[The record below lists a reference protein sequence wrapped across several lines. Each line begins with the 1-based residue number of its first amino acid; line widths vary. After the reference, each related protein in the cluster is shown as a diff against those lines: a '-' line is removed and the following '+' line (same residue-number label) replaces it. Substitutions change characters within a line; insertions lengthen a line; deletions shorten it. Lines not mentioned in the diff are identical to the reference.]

1 MRPHPII
8 VVYSLVHLLADLLEV
23 HPFTFIQPPVLYGV
37 VHPLGQRIVQRIPRL
52 SHTDEGMIVKEFL
65 CIFPAGI
72 LYSSVGVVYH
82 AFDVYPP
89 IPIEVQSHL

>member
-1 MRPHPII
+1 MGAHPVI
-8 VVYSLVHLLADLLEV
+8 VVYGLVYMPSCLSEV
-23 HPFTFIQPPVLYGV
+23 HPFAFIQPSVLYGV

-52 SHTDEGMIVKEFL
+52 RHTDEGMVVKEFL

>member
-1 MRPHPII
+1 MGTHPVI
-8 VVYSLVHLLADLLEV
+8 VVYSPVHLLADLLEV
-23 HPFTFIQPPVLYGV
+23 HPVAFIQPSVLYGI

-52 SHTDEGMIVKEFL
+52 RHTYSDMVVKEFL

-72 LYSSVGVVYH
+72 LYASVGVVYY